1 MNVSKWMPRL
11 LLASI
16 EPLAKMLKH
25 SDWRALREGDNQ
37 ERVAVLRAE
46 ARRGFA
52 ELFGLPSAIME
63 GQAG

>member
-1 MNVSKWMPRL
+1 MPRL

-46 ARRGFA
+46 A
-52 ELFGLPSAIME
+52 
-63 GQAG
+63 